1 MLPVIAALVSS
12 LIANKLPGVANAVID
27 KGVDYVSDKLGIELK
42 PDMTP
47 EEMQKVA
54 EAAMKHE
61 EFLITETND
70 NTADA
75 RAMQQAALKQD
86 DVFSKRF
93 VYYLASAWSL
103 SAMIYIGCIT
113 FLPIPPANMRFSD
126 TILGF
131 LLGTVVATILNFFFG
146 SSSGSVKK
154 TEEMTA
160 ALKGAI
166 NDSTDK

>member
-1 MLPVIAALVSS
+1 MLPMIAALVSS

-61 EFLITETND
+61 EFLITEAND

-75 RAMQQAALKQD
+75 RAMQAVALKQD

-93 VYYLASAWSL
+93 TYYLAAAWSFA
-103 SAMIYIGCIT
+103 AMLYIGFVT
-113 FLPIPPANMRFSD
+113 FATIPPANTRFAD

-131 LLGTVVATILNFFFG
+131 LLGTVIATILNFFFG
-146 SSSGSVKK
+146 SSASSVKK
-154 TEEMTA
+154 TEDMSE

-166 NDSTDK
+166 NDPSDK